1 VLVGA
6 GNADAG
12 PRDASVVLSVRNVA
26 GLENGLYEVR
36 QPKSWDTARHRQ
48 GDDGIGEVVLDT
60 PLSLASARN
69 SRQSGWWD
77 IKVSQVAPSRAR
89 DRVSSFFTRTTGDG
103 SEPGELRRLGVSIV
117 RDSNRAYRLILWG
130 EDPDTDRWLRIGFVP
145 VGQGTQSSFRT
156 IANAFLLPVA
166 LAVDIAVIPLAYA
179 VVWANRLP
187 A

>member
-1 VLVGA
+1 MKSCAPCALNRTRGAGTAALLVVCVGVIVASKGPCSAALLSWGRDEVVLVGA

-36 QPKSWDTARHRQ
+36 QPKSWHTARHRQ

-77 IKVSQVAPSRAR
+77 I
-89 DRVSSFFTRTTGDG
+89 
-103 SEPGELRRLGVSIV
+103 
-117 RDSNRAYRLILWG
+117 
-130 EDPDTDRWLRIGFVP
+130 
-145 VGQGTQSSFRT
+145 
-156 IANAFLLPVA
+156 
-166 LAVDIAVIPLAYA
+166 
-179 VVWANRLP
+179 
-187 A
+187 